1 MYAKRYGNLPLARSG
16 YAALGRDA
24 SACLGCSG
32 QPCQSA
38 CKFGLEIAA
47 LTRETAALLS
57 A

>member
-16 YAALGRDA
+16 YAALGQGA

-32 QPCQSA
+32 QPCENA
-38 CKFGLEIAA
+38 CEFGLEISA
-47 LTRETAALLS
+47 LTRETASLLS

>member
-1 MYAKRYGNLPLARSG
+1 MYAKRYGNLQVARKG
-16 YAALGRDA
+16 YAALGQDA

-32 QPCQSA
+32 QPCASA
-38 CKFGLEIAA
+38 CEFGLEIAA